1 MKKIYPTL
9 LILTVWITFNP
20 LGYAQEFPPPSST
33 DPQYVNGYYAGT
45 EVGMA
50 FCRNNP
56 SACGISRY
64 LPNGV
69 SDEDIKNETMA
80 QCQKDPSACEID
92 TDAYIKE
99 GQQQCLNDPA
109 SCQIDTA
116 AYTEAGRQ
124 QCQNDP
130 ASCDIEVNLDTTAC
144 IEEGRQQCRND
155 PASCGIEVN
164 LDTTACIEEGR
175 QQCRND
181 PPSCGISINPDIN
194 NAIQETKAQ
203 CQTNP
208 ASCGIDMA
216 NCPTTPGSS
225 CGSSTNALFSLSDGN
240 LHLPA
245 VEVPTGFDGSVTT
258 YQVQMKII
266 SGREPLSFSVT
277 SAVPLVQ

>member
-130 ASCDIEVNLDTTAC
+130 ASCDIEA
-144 IEEGRQQCRND
+144 
-155 PASCGIEVN
+155 N